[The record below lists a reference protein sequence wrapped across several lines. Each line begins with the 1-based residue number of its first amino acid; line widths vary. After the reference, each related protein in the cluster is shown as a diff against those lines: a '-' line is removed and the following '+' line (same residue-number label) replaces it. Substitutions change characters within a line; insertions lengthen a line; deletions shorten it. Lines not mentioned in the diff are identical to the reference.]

1 VVSGDDSA
9 GLRPAV
15 QSFRDLL
22 VWEEA
27 MNLAIL
33 SYKSTESFPKSEIY
47 GLVSQIRSSAS
58 SISANIAEGSGRR
71 TTADFLH
78 FLDVANGSL
87 RELESHFELAKR
99 LGYIESLH
107 EIEEQLEKVGK
118 MLTRFKQSLRNCSN
132 QPVI

>member
-1 VVSGDDSA
+1 
-9 GLRPAV
+9 
-15 QSFRDLL
+15 
-22 VWEEA
+22 

-99 LGYIESLH
+99 LGYIENLH
-107 EIEEQLEKVGK
+107 DIEVQLEKVGK
-118 MLTRFKQSLRNCSN
+118 MLTRFKQSLRNRSN